1 MRINDAERSSGLDLR
16 SFGMARARSWV
27 NRGIELG
34 LSDDGRNPVVILVM
48 IRDPQIPTTAGL
60 RVGDPIGRIEE
71 IYGAQATLI
80 GDLEVGQGTDYL
92 IDPAADPEYQY
103 AVWTSDG
110 KVRLIVAGRRG
121 ETASTNTAR
130 SDHRLPAPAV
140 RGP

>member
-1 MRINDAERSSGLDLR
+1 
-16 SFGMARARSWV
+16 MARARSWV

-121 ETASTNTAR
+121 ETASDEYCA
-130 SDHRLPAPAV
+130 
-140 RGP
+140 